1 MTELSIKTTIL
12 DNIIRELMYN
22 INICMFKNEIS
33 NETLENAV
41 MFKKMLSRNIYNYEM
56 FRYYIKKINRMWNE
70 ILTNDFKNLLED
82 FNKCYQNYSAEKI
95 EYEKYLIK
103 FASKQDEKNLF
114 KFMENLSLKPIKSI
128 KPIKTIKKR

>member
-41 MFKKMLSRNIYNYEM
+41 MFKKILSRNIYNYEM

-70 ILTNDFKNLLED
+70 ILTNDFKNLIED
-82 FNKCYQNYSAEKI
+82 FNKCYQNYSFELD

-103 FASKQDEKNLF
+103 FASKKDEKNLF
-114 KFMENLSLKPIKSI
+114 KFMEGLSLKPK
-128 KPIKTIKKR
+128 KTISKKR

>member
-1 MTELSIKTTIL
+1 MSELSIKTTIL

-33 NETLENAV
+33 NETLEDAV
-41 MFKKMLSRNIYNYEM
+41 LFKKMLNKNLYNYET
-56 FRYYIKKINRMWNE
+56 FKFYIKKINRLWNE
-70 ILTNDFKNLLED
+70 ILTNDFKNLIID
-82 FNKCYQNYSAEKI
+82 FDKSYKNYFAEKI